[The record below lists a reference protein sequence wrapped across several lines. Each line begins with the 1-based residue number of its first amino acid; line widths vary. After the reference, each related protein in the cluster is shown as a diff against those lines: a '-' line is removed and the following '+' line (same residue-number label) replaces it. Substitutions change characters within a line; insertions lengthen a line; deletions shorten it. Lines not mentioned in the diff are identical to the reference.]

1 MTRVLH
7 VITGLGRGGAEQ
19 QLLQLVRHMP
29 GSVDTEVAVL
39 TRPGPVAAALRAQG
53 VRVHEIGMRG
63 NRDLSALPRLARL
76 MRDGRYDVVH
86 THLYRA
92 CVFGRIAAR
101 LAGVRTVVA
110 TEHSLG
116 DGHIEGR
123 STSAAVRWLY
133 IATERLGTV
142 TVAVSPTVA
151 GRLLDWGVPADR
163 IVVIPN
169 GIDAA
174 AFAFDPGLRL
184 GVRRRLGIAPDEF
197 VFGAVGR
204 LVPTKRF
211 DLLIRAFARLEKGA
225 LLIVGDGPQRGELQ
239 ELAARTGA
247 ASRTIF
253 MGESGHVP
261 GVLSAMDAL
270 AAPSEQETFGL
281 SVVEG
286 LAAGLPVLYTE
297 CPALA
302 DLPPGMVPDSA
313 RHVPARLPE
322 WQEALARCMSEGRR
336 RTVPP
341 DAVWHYD
348 ISVHAKTLA
357 ELYESSHRSATGPR
371 PEPVV
376 ALQQERAQN
385 AGH

>member
-29 GSVDTEVAVL
+29 GSIDTEVAVL
-39 TRPGPVAAALRAQG
+39 TRPGPVAAALRARG

-63 NRDLSALPRLARL
+63 NRDLSALPKLARL

-133 IATERLGTV
+133 VATERLGTV

-151 GRLLDWGVPADR
+151 GRLLDWGVPAER

-169 GIDAA
+169 GLDAA
-174 AFAFDPGLRL
+174 AFAFDPGLR
-184 GVRRRLGIAPDEF
+184 VRIRLRLGIAPDAF
-197 VFGAVGR
+197 VVGAVGR

-211 DLLIRAFARLEKGA
+211 DLLIRAFAHLEKA
-225 LLIVGDGPQRGELQ
+225 TLLIVGDGPQRGELQ
-239 ELAARTGA
+239 ELAARAGA
-247 ASRTIF
+247 APRTIF
-253 MGESGHVP
+253 LGESGRVS
-261 GVLSAMDAL
+261 GVLSAMDVL

-302 DLPPGMVPDSA
+302 DLPPGMVPHHA
-313 RHVPARLPE
+313 RHVPARLSE
-322 WQEALARCMSEGRR
+322 WRRALSDAVSQGRR
-336 RTVPP
+336 RFPPP

-357 ELYESSHRSATGPR
+357 ELYESHRSVGGLR
-371 PEPVV
+371 PDPVV
-376 ALQQERAQN
+376 ALQQHERAQN
-385 AGH
+385 AGQ